1 MLLFPQ
7 GLITLVISL
16 IWVEATCIDESYTSK
31 DLHQAHVDL
40 LSCASTSRLRPIL
53 GSLAKLDS
61 EDLDKIMAMD
71 GVPQKFDLF
80 LKQGDSV
87 RSTVLM
93 TWLRTT
99 RCIPVLVPTIMAV
112 VEQES
117 VERRLIGQQ
126 ILDCWVPGLLE
137 RKPDVAATWRN

>member
-1 MLLFPQ
+1 M
-7 GLITLVISL
+7 ITLVISL

-93 TWLRTT
+93 TLLRTT